1 LSDNTRSLSLRRP
14 LPEVAG
20 LEEVSEVVT
29 AAAMPSVPEV
39 SRPHIRITPAA
50 TGTTAGLRDLWEYR
64 ELIGLLVWRDV
75 KVRYKQTFLGV
86 AWALV
91 QPVTSMILFTVVFGR
106 LAHLPSEGAPY
117 AVFTLAGLLP
127 WQLFSTALVNASNS
141 LVGNAGLLTKVY
153 FPRLIVPIAAVA
165 GALVD
170 FCISLAVLAVM
181 MLVYGVSVR
190 PAILALPLLA
200 ALAMVTAFAVGLWT
214 SALNV
219 KYRDVQ
225 YLMPFL
231 MQVWL
236 FASPVAY
243 SATLVRGRVWQV
255 LYGMNPLT
263 GVIEGFRWSIIG
275 TPAPGLMVLPSLA
288 VTAALLVGGFV
299 YFRRMEVAFADV
311 I

>member
-1 LSDNTRSLSLRRP
+1 
-14 LPEVAG
+14 
-20 LEEVSEVVT
+20 VSEVVT
-29 AAAMPSVPEV
+29 AVAMPHVPEV
-39 SRPHIRITPAA
+39 SRPHIRITPPGGGAA
-50 TGTTAGLRDLWEYR
+50 LDLRDLWEYR
-64 ELIGLLVWRDV
+64 ELIALLVWRDV

-86 AWALV
+86 AWAVV
-91 QPVTSMILFTVVFGR
+91 QPLTSMILFTIVFGR
-106 LAHLPSEGAPY
+106 LANLPSEGAPY
-117 AVFTLAGLLP
+117 PVFALAGLLP
-127 WQLFSTALVNASNS
+127 WQLFSSALVGASNS
-141 LVGNAGLLTKVY
+141 LVGSAGLLTKVY
-153 FPRLIVPIAAVA
+153 FPRLIIPIAAVG

-170 FCISLAVLAVM
+170 FLISLGVLAVM
-181 MLVYGVSVR
+181 MVVYGVPLR
-190 PAILALPLLA
+190 PAILAIPLLA
-200 ALAMVTAFAVGLWT
+200 ALAMVTALAVGLWT

-255 LYGMNPLT
+255 LYGLNPLA
-263 GVIEGFRWSIIG
+263 GVIEGFRWAIIG

-288 VTAALLVGGFV
+288 VTAALLAGGFA

>member
-1 LSDNTRSLSLRRP
+1 VHASLSLLPRP
-14 LPEVAG
+14 AGGQG

-29 AAAMPSVPEV
+29 AAAMPSVADVP
-39 SRPHIRITPAA
+39 RPHVRITPPRA
-50 TGTTAGLRDLWEYR
+50 GTPLVLADLWDYR

-75 KVRYKQTFLGV
+75 KVRYKQTVLGV
-86 AWALV
+86 AWAVV

-106 LAHLPSEGAPY
+106 LANLPSEGAPY

-127 WQLFSTALVNASNS
+127 WQLFSAALVGASNS
-141 LVGNAGLLTKVY
+141 LVGSAGLLTKVY
-153 FPRLIVPIAAVA
+153 FPRLVIPIAAVG
-165 GALVD
+165 GAVVD
-170 FCISLAVLAVM
+170 FLVSLAVLAVVM
-181 MLVYGVSVR
+181 AVYGVPLR
-190 PAILALPLLA
+190 PALLAIPLLA
-200 ALAMVTAFAVGLWT
+200 VLAMITAFAVGLWT

-243 SATLVRGRVWQV
+243 SATLVRRPLLQV
-255 LYGMNPLT
+255 LYGLNPMT
-263 GVIEGFRWSIIG
+263 GVIEGFRWAILG
-275 TPAPGLMVLPSLA
+275 TPPPGLMVLPSLA
-288 VTAALLVGGFV
+288 VTAALLVGGLV